1 MKPICKATNSD
12 QEIKKSDKINQ
23 KKKLQNQPEKSKKK
37 NEKKNKTK
45 DDQAISRGIC
55 YRDIRVFHIQAL
67 NSNK

>member
-1 MKPICKATNSD
+1 MKPICKATSSD

-23 KKKLQNQPEKSKKK
+23 KKIIKPTRKNKKK
-37 NEKKNKTK
+37 KWKKNKTK

-67 NSNK
+67 ISNK

>member
-12 QEIKKSDKINQ
+12 QEIKKSDK
-23 KKKLQNQPEKSKKK
+23 SKKK
-37 NEKKNKTK
+37 NIKPTRKIKKKWKKNKTK

-67 NSNK
+67 ISNK

>member
-23 KKKLQNQPEKSKKK
+23 KKIYKTNQKNQK

-67 NSNK
+67 ISNK